1 MIGDASQVIEA
12 AAGYLRSQR
21 AVWPSVAVVLGS
33 AQAAF
38 VSALEERQE
47 IAYTDIPDWP
57 LPSVPGH
64 AGKLIIGKTRGRLIT
79 VMSGR
84 VHLYEGWTPQ
94 EVVFGLR
101 VLGRLGLK
109 NLILTNAAGGIN
121 AAYRRGLLV
130 LLTDHINL
138 QGTNPL
144 LGPNDDAIGPRFPD
158 MTQAYS
164 VTLREIAKSAA
175 AEAGVEIG
183 EGVYA
188 GLLGPSFETPAEIRY
203 LRAIGADLAGMSTV
217 AETIAARHM
226 GVNVL
231 GLSTVTN
238 MASGMQAE
246 LSHAEVLEIGRSASG
261 GLIRLLGALI
271 PRLPE

>member
-1 MIGDASQVIEA
+1 MIGDAPQVIEEA
-12 AAGYLRSQR
+12 AAYLRAQR
-21 AVWPSVAVVLGS
+21 TVWPATAVVLGS

-38 VSALEERQE
+38 AAALEERQE

-57 LPSVPGH
+57 VPSVPGH
-64 AGKLIIGKTRGRLIT
+64 AGKLIIGKTHGRLVT

-94 EVVFGLR
+94 EVVFGVR

-121 AAYRRGLLV
+121 PNYHRGLLV

-138 QGTNPL
+138 QGANPL
-144 LGPNDDAIGPRFPD
+144 LGPNNDEIGPRFPD

-164 VTLREIAKSAA
+164 SALRDLAKAA
-175 AEAGVEIG
+175 ASEVNVEVG

-188 GLLGPSFETPAEIRY
+188 GLLGPSFETPAEICY
-203 LRAIGADLAGMSTV
+203 LRTIGADLAGMSTV

-226 GVNVL
+226 GINVL
-231 GLSTVTN
+231 GISTVTN

-261 GLIRLLGALI
+261 GLIRLLGMLI
-271 PRLPE
+271 PRLPV

>member
-1 MIGDASQVIEA
+1 MIGDAGQVIDEA
-12 AAGYLRSQR
+12 AAYLRGQR
-21 AVWPSVAVVLGS
+21 TVWPSVAVVLGS

-38 VSALEERQE
+38 VPALEERQE

-57 LPSVPGH
+57 VPTVAGH
-64 AGKLIIGKTRGRLIT
+64 AGKLIIGKVRGRLIT

-94 EVVFGLR
+94 EVVFGVR

-121 AAYRRGLLV
+121 PAYRRGMLV
-130 LLTDHINL
+130 LITDHINL
-138 QGTNPL
+138 QGGNPL
-144 LGPNDDAIGPRFPD
+144 LGPNDDKMGPRFPD
-158 MTQAYS
+158 MTCAYS
-164 VTLREIAKSAA
+164 PALRELAKAA
-175 AEAGVEIG
+175 AADVQVEIG

-188 GLLGPSFETPAEIRY
+188 GLLGPSFETPAEIRV
-203 LRAIGADLAGMSTV
+203 LRTIGADLAGMSTI

-226 GVNVL
+226 GINVL
-231 GLSTVTN
+231 GISTVTN
-238 MASGMQAE
+238 MAAGMQAE

-261 GLIRLLGALI
+261 VLIRLLSTLI
-271 PRLPE
+271 PRIA